1 MKYPLLIL
9 SVAAMLTLLSSCT
22 GYVDGGGYASA
33 RPGYRPA
40 PSRVYSSSYGRSH
53 YHNDRHHDSRYDSRS
68 RGPYQRVS
76 QPPSRYRRDDTPG
89 VRVQTNVNT
98 PIVRSGTH
106 IRL

>member
-1 MKYPLLIL
+1 MKHPLLIL
-9 SVAAMLTLLSSCT
+9 SLAAMLTLLSSCT

-40 PSRVYSSSYGRSH
+40 PPRGYSSSYGRTN
-53 YHNDRHHDSRYDSRS
+53 YHNDRRHDDYR
-68 RGPYQRVS
+68 RVS
-76 QPPSRYRRDDTPG
+76 QPPSRYYRSNTAG

-98 PIVRSGTH
+98 PVVRSGTH